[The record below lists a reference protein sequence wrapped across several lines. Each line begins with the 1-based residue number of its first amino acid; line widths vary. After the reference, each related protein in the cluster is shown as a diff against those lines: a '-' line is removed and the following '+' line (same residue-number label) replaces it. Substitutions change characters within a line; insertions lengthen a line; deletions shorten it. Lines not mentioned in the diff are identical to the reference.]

1 MQIFLI
7 TLSFKTVMQGSVV
20 FQINLFKIY
29 ILNKGEIRKLL
40 NIYYFKQLLLTYF
53 LFDILNKFLEL
64 ILYFLFRI
72 SYHFLINLIF

>member
-1 MQIFLI
+1 MNSEFPFTYQ
-7 TLSFKTVMQGSVV
+7 QGSIV

-29 ILNKGEIRKLL
+29 ILNKGEIRKLFS
-40 NIYYFKQLLLTYF
+40 IYYFKQLLLTYF

-72 SYHFLINLIF
+72 NHHSFIDLIF